1 MLGESL
7 EGLKVLDFS
16 HVLAGPVA
24 SMTLAD
30 LGAHIVKVEPIE
42 GEIGRHIGPPWINGQ
57 SPTFMSVNRNKHS
70 LAVDLKSREGREA
83 IHRMALGAD
92 VVIENFRP
100 GVMEKLG
107 LGYGSLAQKNPRLVY
122 CSISAFGQKGPLSS
136 RPGVDGIIQ
145 AVSGLMSTLGQHSSP
160 PAKVPVP
167 IADMLTGY
175 LAAIAV
181 LGALHR
187 VRIGRGGQHLDVS
200 LYNATVMLQ
209 QVSFAA
215 YFASGKE
222 PEKSGSAAP
231 YACPNEAYP
240 TRDGWMMVVAYHQS
254 RWETLCNLLDFA
266 SLASDDRFSTNDSR
280 VANREVLHQILSEK
294 FLTRDT
300 SEWLELLSSQDVI
313 CAPVLS
319 YDQVMT
325 SPEYSS
331 SGLTCVVDHPVAG
344 RMRTHR
350 FALEATDGSEDPPMP
365 APVVGQHTSEALSL
379 YGMTDDEIEKLIR
392 CGVVRDASVNVAT
405 LNENQTEYP

>member
-1 MLGESL
+1 MLGDSL
-7 EGLKVLDFS
+7 KGLKVLDFS

-30 LGAHIVKVEPIE
+30 LGAHVVKVEPLE
-42 GEIGRHIGPPWINGQ
+42 GEIGRHIGPPWVNGQ

-70 LAVDLKSREGREA
+70 LAIDLKSPEGRQA
-83 IHRMALGAD
+83 IHQMARGAD

-107 LGYGSLAQKNPRLVY
+107 LGYESLSQHNPRLVY
-122 CSISAFGQKGPLSS
+122 CSISAFGQQGPLSL

-160 PAKVPVP
+160 PTKVPVP

-187 VRIGRGGQHLDVS
+187 VRIGHGGQHLDVS

-231 YACPNEAYP
+231 YASPNEAYP
-240 TRDGWMMVVAYHQS
+240 TRDGWMMVVAYHPA
-254 RWETLCNLLDFA
+254 RWSALCELLNLPN
-266 SLASDDRFSTNDSR
+266 LASDDRFSTNDGR
-280 VANREVLHQILSEK
+280 VANRASLHRILSEE
-294 FLTRDT
+294 FCTRST
-300 SEWLELLSSQDVI
+300 AEWLELLATRDII
-313 CAPVLS
+313 CAPVLA
-319 YDQVMT
+319 YDQVMA
-325 SPEYSS
+325 SPEYASS
-331 SGLTCVVDHPVAG
+331 DLSCEVEHPVAG
-344 RMRTHR
+344 RIRTHR
-350 FALEATDGSEDPPMP
+350 FALGPMHGSEDLPMP
-365 APVVGQHTSEALSL
+365 APIVGQHTSEALSL

-392 CGVVRDASVNVAT
+392 CGAVLDASAKAAT
-405 LNENQTEYP
+405 RNDNEPEYL